1 MAILVIKE
9 KKVKVKSASA
19 LNIYIIFHVGFRVG
33 LHATP
38 FRKMKQGH
46 VPQYCFVTSMY
57 V

>member
-19 LNIYIIFHVGFRVG
+19 LNIYITFHVGFRVG